1 MFNIKKKI
9 RIKLIKVGI
18 LILLYKLD
26 KIINIIRE
34 NEFLTY

>member
-1 MFNIKKKI
+1 MFNIRKKM
-9 RIKLIKVGI
+9 RMKLIKMRI

-34 NEFLTY
+34 NKFSAY